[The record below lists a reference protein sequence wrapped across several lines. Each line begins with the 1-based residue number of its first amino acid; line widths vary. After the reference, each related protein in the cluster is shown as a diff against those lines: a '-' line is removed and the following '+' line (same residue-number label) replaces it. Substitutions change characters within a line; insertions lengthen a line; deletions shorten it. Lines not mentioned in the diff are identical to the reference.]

1 MAEKR
6 TPPLEQM
13 NPDVAVTLTPRQVME
28 AIARGS
34 GRVIASYHKEFHT
47 PWWKRAAMRVA
58 AETQSFKE
66 AVNEESGAKFARG
79 EMGWQKLGRRLR
91 PLAFWKRAAPAPVE
105 DVAPETAT
113 VRHIDRRAG
122 RGGPNG

>member
-6 TPPLEQM
+6 IPPLEQM
-13 NPDVAVTLTPRQVME
+13 SPDVAVTLTPRQVME

-66 AVNEESGAKFARG
+66 AVNEEYGPKHARG
-79 EMGWQKLGRRLR
+79 ELAWQRL
-91 PLAFWKRAAPAPVE
+91 AKRARSLVPTRKRAPAVE
-105 DVAPETAT
+105 ETIAKEPAS

-122 RGGPNG
+122 RGSP